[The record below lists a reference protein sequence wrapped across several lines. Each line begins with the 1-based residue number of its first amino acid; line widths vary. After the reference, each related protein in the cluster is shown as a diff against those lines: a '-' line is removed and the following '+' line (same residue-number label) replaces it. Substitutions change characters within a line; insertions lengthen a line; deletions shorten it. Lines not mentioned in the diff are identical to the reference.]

1 MNKKKGF
8 SLTEL
13 LVVMAIIAI
22 MVAMFTG
29 AINPLAQI
37 NKANDSRRKKD
48 LNRIKIAFEDY
59 YNDNNCYPT
68 QDLIDELTNASNC
81 GDDEMFSPW
90 LRNWPCD
97 PVSKEPYRIVIEEST
112 DDCPDWFKI
121 YANLE
126 NRNDNDI
133 PEGWYSEG
141 NDILLSGGYSIDNVN
156 YGTSS
161 TNVSWFEDTFV
172 CSGPCVVS
180 TGLESCDH
188 EDTCLGSN
196 CFIGDCHSSRCH
208 CGDCRFGVCYD

>member
-1 MNKKKGF
+1 MNKTKGF

-13 LVVMAIIAI
+13 LVVVAIIAI
-22 MVAMFTG
+22 MVAIFTG
-29 AINPLAQI
+29 AINPIAQI

-59 YNDNNCYPT
+59 YNDNSCYPT
-68 QDLIDELTNASNC
+68 QDFIEQLTNASNC

-90 LRNWPCD
+90 LTDWPCD
-97 PVSKEPYRIVIEEST
+97 PVSKEPYMIVVEDD

-141 NDILLSGGYSIDNVN
+141 TGILLSGGYSIDNVN

-172 CSGPCVVS
+172 CSGECVTWTS
-180 TGLESCDH
+180 DTSCDDQS
-188 EDTCLGSN
+188 EGCYGPGCYL
-196 CFIGDCHSSRCH
+196 GDCHNPRCQ
-208 CGDCRFGVCYD
+208 CNDCRFGVCYD